1 MDTELDKLYNIE
13 ENNFNTYYT
22 LPNELKDFISNSLY
36 CLFVKD
42 NLNSRVDQIANINAF
57 DDNKLQ
63 TSLIDTNKEISKI
76 PESNKDIS
84 NNNYFDESQINIFIN
99 KFNISKEMK
108 SNLHLRNDLK
118 FYIIQLI
125 KKELEI
131 TSIKRGKMI
140 KIKIDNG
147 IIVKRGRKLN
157 QDTTNRN
164 HNKYTPD
171 NIMSKIINKTSESIF
186 NFINKLINILYKDED
201 KIIILNE
208 LNLSTL
214 NSKKI
219 L

>member
-1 MDTELDKLYNIE
+1 
-13 ENNFNTYYT
+13 
-22 LPNELKDFISNSLY
+22 LK
-36 CLFVKD
+36 
-42 NLNSRVDQIANINAF
+42 
-57 DDNKLQ
+57 
-63 TSLIDTNKEISKI
+63 
-76 PESNKDIS
+76 
-84 NNNYFDESQINIFIN
+84 
-99 KFNISKEMK
+99 
-108 SNLHLRNDLK
+108 
-118 FYIIQLI
+118 

-157 QDTTNRN
+157 QDRTNRN
-164 HNKYTPD
+164 HNKYSTD
-171 NIMSKIINKTSESIF
+171 NIMSRIINIINESIF